1 MKKRELYFECGKG
14 WHPII
19 SKLLTAIVKDP
30 VPVTVMQIKE
40 KFGGLRFYYD
50 GGSEFTEKLVRA
62 AEEECSRTCE
72 FCGEPGEER
81 NLPWIRTLCDKHYEE
96 ELQRFKDMGRIK

>member
-1 MKKRELYFECGKG
+1 MMKRELYFDCNKG

-19 SKLLTAIVKDP
+19 KKLLTDIVADP
-30 VPVTVMQIKE
+30 VPVKVLQIKE

-50 GGSEFTEKLVRA
+50 GGSEYTAKLVQA

-72 FCGEPGEER
+72 FCGEPGEKR
-81 NLPWIRTLCDKHYEE
+81 NLRWIRTLCDKHYEE
-96 ELQRFKDMGRIK
+96 EKKRFESIKNE